1 MFTIDNDLFDAA
13 AAAAEKLWKHTRLK
27 LHTARVFFKILLRPK
42 FSGISGR

>member
-1 MFTIDNDLFDAA
+1 MFTIDNDLFDA

-27 LHTARVFFKILLRPK
+27 LHTARVFLKILLRPK